1 MGAWLGGALLG
12 AVPMPRPVRYR
23 LRLHHPGAARASDAI
38 ADRMLP
44 VLLVIVLL
52 LFVIGI
58 RPGMDSAFRLFWI
71 GSALGVLSGVP
82 FVVERRGL
90 RRRLRALPPVADPLD
105 ELARAL
111 PDDPAVRALA
121 EGDAAEALRLVRDM
135 DRDDP
140 SGLRAGAMAC
150 AVLRDQRAA
159 RALAL
164 RAVQLDPLRWE
175 VAAQT
180 GLALA
185 QRGRF
190 GEGVRLLERAAEVS
204 KGHHRAELMLAHGT
218 LLAGRLREAAEALD
232 RSRGR

>member
-1 MGAWLGGALLG
+1 
-12 AVPMPRPVRYR
+12 
-23 LRLHHPGAARASDAI
+23 LRS
-38 ADRMLP
+38 
-44 VLLVIVLL
+44 
-52 LFVIGI
+52 
-58 RPGMDSAFRLFWI
+58 
-71 GSALGVLSGVP
+71 
-82 FVVERRGL
+82 
-90 RRRLRALPPVADPLD
+90 
-105 ELARAL
+105 
-111 PDDPAVRALA
+111 
-121 EGDAAEALRLVRDM
+121 
-135 DRDDP
+135 
-140 SGLRAGAMAC
+140 GAMAC

-204 KGHHRAELMLAHGT
+204 KAHHRAELMLAQGT

>member
-1 MGAWLGGALLG
+1 
-12 AVPMPRPVRYR
+12 MPRAFRYR
-23 LRLHHPGAARASDAI
+23 IRLDHPGAARASDAI

-44 VLLVIVLL
+44 VLLVVALL

-58 RPGMDSAFRLFWI
+58 RPGMDPAFRLFWI
-71 GSALGVLSGVP
+71 GSALGLLSGVP

-90 RRRLRALPPVADPLD
+90 RRRMRSLPAVADPVE

-111 PDDPAVRALA
+111 PDDPAVRALEA
-121 EGDAAEALRLVRDM
+121 GDAAEALRLVRDR

-140 SGLRAGAMAC
+140 DGLRAGAMAC
-150 AVLRDQRAA
+150 ALLRDQRAA

-185 QRGRF
+185 RRGRF
-190 GEGVRLLERAAEVS
+190 GEGVRLLERGAEVAR
-204 KGHHRAELMLAHGT
+204 GHHRAELMLAHGS

-232 RSRGR
+232 RSRG